1 MPKILL
7 YKAPKYAKLYGLLV
21 YDSGNIKGT
30 RKFEHDMEKLGEIC
44 YN

>member
-1 MPKILL
+1 MPEILL
-7 YKAPKYAKLYGLLV
+7 FKDPKYTKLCGLLV

-30 RKFEHDMEKLGEIC
+30 RKFGCGMEKFGEIC